1 MNPIKLVECPRD
13 AIQGFNISISTQMK
27 VEYYQMLL
35 KVGYHTI
42 DCGSFVSPKAIPQM
56 ADTAEVIQSL
66 DCSETKTK
74 LLTIVANVRG
84 AQKAVEFEN
93 ISYLGYPFSVSEN
106 FQVRNTGKTIK
117 ESLVILNEII
127 KLADLNDKD
136 LVVYLSM
143 GFGNPYGDLWSTSII
158 KSWVADLADMGVKI
172 ISLSDTVGSAKTKDI
187 DLLFRELIEAYPKHE
202 LGAQFHAYPNEW
214 YKKINAAYIAGCKR
228 FDGTIKGI
236 GGCPMAHNELIGNIP
251 MEKLISFFA
260 AQKELDENYNSIAFE
275 NAVNFSR
282 RIFS

>member
-13 AIQGFNISISTQMK
+13 ALQGFNIPVSTQMK

-66 DCSETKTK
+66 DCSETNTK

-117 ESLVILNEII
+117 EPAMVITASDSDAQVNATQETSTASSSNIVSL
-127 KLADLNDKD
+127 A
-136 LVVYLSM
+136 
-143 GFGNPYGDLWSTSII
+143 
-158 KSWVADLADMGVKI
+158 
-172 ISLSDTVGSAKTKDI
+172 
-187 DLLFRELIEAYPKHE
+187 
-202 LGAQFHAYPNEW
+202 
-214 YKKINAAYIAGCKR
+214 
-228 FDGTIKGI
+228 
-236 GGCPMAHNELIGNIP
+236 
-251 MEKLISFFA
+251 
-260 AQKELDENYNSIAFE
+260 
-275 NAVNFSR
+275 
-282 RIFS
+282 

>member
-1 MNPIKLVECPRD
+1 M
-13 AIQGFNISISTQMK
+13 
-27 VEYYQMLL
+27 
-35 KVGYHTI
+35 
-42 DCGSFVSPKAIPQM
+42 
-56 ADTAEVIQSL
+56 IQSL

-143 GFGNPYGDLWSTSII
+143 GFGNPYGDPWSSSII
-158 KSWVADLADMGVKI
+158 LEWVDMLANMGIKI
-172 ISLSDTVGSAKTKDI
+172 ISLSDTFINNKN
-187 DLLFRELIEAYPKHE
+187 LI
-202 LGAQFHAYPNEW
+202 Q
-214 YKKINAAYIAGCKR
+214 
-228 FDGTIKGI
+228 
-236 GGCPMAHNELIGNIP
+236 
-251 MEKLISFFA
+251 
-260 AQKELDENYNSIAFE
+260 
-275 NAVNFSR
+275 
-282 RIFS
+282 